1 MAEQN
6 IPRKGISEP
15 SYAVHRSS
23 NSNAGPSTSIFNQEP
38 HDDNDRSNTPPP
50 YSGPTTP
57 SMSAPRAP
65 PPQNITYPGLPHLDY
80 RLYAP
85 STFLL
90 SADKSEIKSYETRL
104 STYPNALVSLIQ
116 SVATIPPKPH
126 IRIVGKSSDGSI
138 DFDVTMNAM
147 NLIVP
152 DADRKGKMNYVRI
165 IGPGEAGF
173 RGDTKETL
181 APDLGNLDNWARSY
195 CADTSSIKQ
204 FVLERIVTNWDTS
217 YLEGRLLSL
226 INSTAYRGH
235 CTVSFPLTHSR
246 VVVHSPDKVNR
257 FFSNVTKVFTGTR
270 KYEVIKSIW
279 PYADV
284 PRGETGR
291 RCAVQE
297 EDVWFNDWKDA
308 IRHAVLGRRRGWVTG
323 EDRLEFLMEPRPAE
337 QGNPSGWGGTPRV

>member
-15 SYAVHRSS
+15 SYTVHRSS
-23 NSNAGPSTSIFNQEP
+23 NSDAGPSTSIPNQEP
-38 HDDNDRSNTPPP
+38 HDDHDRSNTPPP

-65 PPQNITYPGLPHLDY
+65 PPQNITHPGLPHLDY

-116 SVATIPPKPH
+116 SVATVPPKPH
-126 IRIVGKSSDGSI
+126 VRIVGKSSDGTV

-165 IGPGEAGF
+165 IGPGETGF

-195 CADTSSIKQ
+195 CADTSAIKH
-204 FVLERIVTNWDTS
+204 
-217 YLEGRLLSL
+217 
-226 INSTAYRGH
+226 TAYRGH

-246 VVVHSPDKVNR
+246 VVIHSPDKVNR
-257 FFSNVTKVFTGTR
+257 FFSSVTKVFTGTK

-297 EDVWFNDWKDA
+297 EEVWFNDWKDA

-337 QGNPSGWGGTPRV
+337 QGNPSGWGGTHRV